1 MNSPKPDVGVL
12 WKEPSGDVC
21 VDVLDVEIMTV
32 GVLCP
37 VQHGS
42 SFTGVPA

>member
-12 WKEPSGDVC
+12 WKDPSGDVWDE
-21 VDVLDVEIMTV
+21 VFDVEIITV